1 MYQFSHARS
10 QSHGQARTQTHL
22 RSENDLATS
31 RLQKGALRSA
41 KKRSAAANAG
51 IVVLNVR
58 AGLLE
63 MLYKLEVAG
72 VRGR

>member
-1 MYQFSHARS
+1 ME
-10 QSHGQARTQTHL
+10 GVQTHL

-51 IVVLNVR
+51 IVVVNVR
-58 AGLLE
+58 AGVLA
-63 MLYKLEVAG
+63 MLYELWLVG

>member
-1 MYQFSHARS
+1 MY
-10 QSHGQARTQTHL
+10 THL

-51 IVVLNVR
+51 IVVVNVR
-58 AGLLE
+58 AGVVERLYE
-63 MLYKLEVAG
+63 YKLELVG
-72 VRGR
+72 VRGE